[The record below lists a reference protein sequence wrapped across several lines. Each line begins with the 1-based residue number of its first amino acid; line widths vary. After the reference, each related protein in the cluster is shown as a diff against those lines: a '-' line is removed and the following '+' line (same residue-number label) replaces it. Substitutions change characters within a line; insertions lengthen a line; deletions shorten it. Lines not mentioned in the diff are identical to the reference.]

1 MSRNPSYGR
10 RRPSSDSRS
19 TPDRFFYSPSPSPS
33 PSPSSSY
40 SVASTERK
48 SGSGRGVVAVAARS
62 VAGVFVSCFTPPET
76 KSSVSFADSAEF
88 KAPSGIPFL

>member
-19 TPDRFFYSPSPSPS
+19 TPDRFPYSPSPSS
-33 PSPSSSY
+33 PY

-88 KAPSGIPFL
+88 RAPSGIPFL